1 MELEPKTK
9 TTHLVIKLDD
19 AQKYLSNNE
28 LQELGSMLE
37 KIELG
42 RQKDKKRGVNEYLI
56 VNTDEPYAN
65 EVYKIILKGEK
76 EDER

>member
-37 KIELG
+37 KIESG
-42 RQKDKKRGVNEYLI
+42 RHKDKKRGVNEYLI